1 MSKRKKNMVLSLNVR
16 PVWELG
22 KGHNSHLGGSG
33 QHDNR
38 PKRLRTRGDRNR
50 KAVGDGW

>member
-1 MSKRKKNMVLSLNVR
+1 MSKRKKNIVLSLNVR

-22 KGHNSHLGGSG
+22 KGHSCHLSGGG

-38 PKRLRTRGDRNR
+38 PKKLRTRGDKNRN
-50 KAVGDGW
+50 AIGDGW